1 MFFLRFFY
9 FQGNFV
15 YFFFSVLHMN
25 KNSDFVLEIFINL
38 LVKNNILSLFP
49 HITSIISIVNV
60 SPYQFIISILI

>member
-1 MFFLRFFY
+1 MFFFIFRETLFTL
-9 FQGNFV
+9 
-15 YFFFSVLHMN
+15 FFSVLHMN

-60 SPYQFIISILI
+60 SPYQFIISMFI